1 MKVPKPLDL
10 PAAIAHAF
18 VEDALAYFDEPDRI
32 KRSVTA
38 VRQLHVLKEL
48 QGSREKPLRL
58 SEVSKMFVEMRKHL
72 RR

>member
-1 MKVPKPLDL
+1 MKAPKALDL

-32 KRSVTA
+32 KRNVIA

-48 QGSREKPLRL
+48 QGAREKPLKL
-58 SEVSKMFVEMRKHL
+58 SEVSKMFVEMQTA
-72 RR
+72 